1 MVPDDAL
8 REDRSRARAGNIHL
22 TTMTEPTQSIHT
34 ALLPFLGVLRIG
46 GEDAARFLQGQLT
59 NDTRLLADGRTQ
71 LSACNT
77 PQGRVV
83 ALLRLRQ
90 TEDAIYALLPQE
102 LAMAVAN
109 SLRRFVLRARVD
121 LQIAADLQVAWLG
134 RKAFSDGL
142 DLADLAAT
150 RTLSPIPESGAT
162 EIVSFDYAPG
172 RQVIAAHGAT
182 LRAMTGLSLERPH
195 PEIENEWRAADISV
209 GLPQVYAAT
218 SGSFVPQML
227 NLDRLDAISFGKG
240 CYTGQEI
247 VARTQHLGRIKRRTL
262 RYRLPPGPELAPLAG
277 LSLDGQKVAEV
288 VMSATRDTIVELLAV
303 TSLEALGRTLQAED
317 GREAVPVELPYGLGD
332 GE

>member
-1 MVPDDAL
+1 VVPDDAL
-8 REDRSRARAGNIHL
+8 RQAQRLAREGNIL
-22 TTMTEPTQSIHT
+22 RTMIEPTQSFQT

-71 LSACNT
+71 LTACNT

-90 TEDAIYALLPQE
+90 ADDAIYALLPRD
-102 LAMAVAN
+102 LAATVTA
-109 SLRRFVLRARVD
+109 SLRRFVLRAKVD
-121 LQIAADLQVAWLG
+121 LQIATDLQVAWVAGTPTPL
-134 RKAFSDGL
+134 
-142 DLADLAAT
+142 
-150 RTLSPIPESGAT
+150 PESTAT
-162 EIVSFDYAPG
+162 EFVSFDYAPG
-172 RQVIAAHGAT
+172 RPVIAAHGAT
-182 LRAMTGLSLERPH
+182 LDAMAGPSHEPAQ
-195 PEIENEWRAADISV
+195 PDIANEWRAADIAA
-209 GLPQVYAAT
+209 GLPQVFAAT

-227 NLDRLDAISFGKG
+227 NLDRLDAISFTKG

-288 VMSATRDTIVELLAV
+288 VMSATRDAAVELLAV
-303 TSLEALGRTLQAED
+303 TSLEALGHTLLAED
-317 GREAVPVELPYGLGD
+317 GREAAPVELPYEIGSG
-332 GE
+332 

>member
-1 MVPDDAL
+1 
-8 REDRSRARAGNIHL
+8 
-22 TTMTEPTQSIHT
+22 MTEPTQSFQT
-34 ALLPFLGVLRIG
+34 VLLSFLGVLRIG

-71 LSACNT
+71 LTACNT

-90 TEDAIYALLPQE
+90 ADDAIYALLPRD
-102 LAMAVAN
+102 LAATVTA
-109 SLRRFVLRARVD
+109 SLRRFVLRAKVD
-121 LQIAADLQVAWLG
+121 LQIATDLQVAWIAG
-134 RKAFSDGL
+134 
-142 DLADLAAT
+142 T
-150 RTLSPIPESGAT
+150 PTPMPEPTAT
-162 EIVSFDYAPG
+162 EILSFDYAPG

-182 LRAMTGLSLERPH
+182 LDAMAGPSHESAQ
-195 PEIENEWRAADISV
+195 PEIENEWRAADIAA
-209 GLPQVYAAT
+209 GLPQVFAAT

-227 NLDRLDAISFGKG
+227 NLDRLDAISFTKG

-262 RYRLPPGPELAPLAG
+262 RYRLPLGPELAPLAG

-288 VMSATRDTIVELLAV
+288 VMSATRDAAVELLAV
-303 TSLEALGRTLQAED
+303 ASLEALGRTLLAED

-332 GE
+332 GG

>member
-1 MVPDDAL
+1 VAPEDAL
-8 REDRSRARAGNIHL
+8 RQAQSLAPAGKIRL
-22 TTMTEPTQSIHT
+22 TTMTEPTQSIHPT
-34 ALLPFLGVLRIG
+34 LLPFLGVLRIR

-90 TEDAIYALLPQE
+90 TDDAIYALLPQE
-102 LAMAVAN
+102 LSASVAA
-109 SLRRFVLRARVD
+109 SLRRFVLRAKVD
-121 LQIAADLQVAWLG
+121 LQVATDLQVAW
-134 RKAFSDGL
+134 
-142 DLADLAAT
+142 AA
-150 RTLSPIPESGAT
+150 RTPTAIPEPAAS
-162 EIVSFDYAPG
+162 EIVAFDYAPD
-172 RQVIAAHGAT
+172 RQVIAAHGTT
-182 LRAMTGLSLERPH
+182 LRAMTGLSRERLH
-195 PEIENEWRAADISV
+195 PEIENEWRAADITA
-209 GLPQVYAAT
+209 GLPQVFAAT

-227 NLDRLDAISFGKG
+227 NLDRLHAISFTKG

-262 RYRLPPGPELAPLAG
+262 RYRLPPGREPAPLAG
-277 LSLDGQKVAEV
+277 LSHAGQKVAEV
-288 VMSATRDTIVELLAV
+288 VMSATRDGAVELLAV
-303 TSLEALGRTLQAED
+303 TSLEALGRTLVAED